1 MPVNHLQAQARWGV
15 LSLADQYGP
24 TRVLSALLAQLPPKQ
39 LQQIAATLIKQAK
52 QDGWQAVSISQDQTD
67 FLLP

>member
-1 MPVNHLQAQARWGV
+1 MPVNHSQAQARWGV